1 MRVNLMYIFSKGLH
15 LYSLNPQS
23 DTKGWLL
30 DNVKVIMLC
39 PNGNSVQFCLEDVI
53 DSMYDLKFGSNE
65 DSKYLKE
72 LLSEGVNYVEVM
84 AIREKARRNNR

>member
-1 MRVNLMYIFSKGLH
+1 MSRFILEYDVCID
-15 LYSLNPQS
+15 S

-30 DNVKVIMLC
+30 DNVKASMIC

-53 DSMYDLKFGSNE
+53 DAMYDLKFGSNE

-72 LLSEGVNYVEVM
+72 LLSEGVDYIE
-84 AIREKARRNNR
+84 ICF

>member
-1 MRVNLMYIFSKGLH
+1 MARFILEYDVCLD
-15 LYSLNPQS
+15 S

-30 DNVKVIMLC
+30 DNVKVSMVC

-53 DSMYDLKFGSNE
+53 DAMYDLKFGSNE

-72 LLSEGVNYVEVM
+72 LLSEGVNYVEVCF
-84 AIREKARRNNR
+84 